1 MTSYSFRLQQL
12 VEPKPISPDP
22 PRTGPSTS
30 SSSSILRPAQ
40 LVLQATP
47 TPSPFHRLQSPSRS
61 STQKEPAKVVKPPKP
76 PKPAK
81 LVSPPPPQPRYFNFD
96 LQISIKTFFS
106 CFYFILNR
114 LKKSEDTEDI
124 TVTNPL
130 GCAFVLLSESNDSK
144 GIPGTVV
151 CGVCGAVRRYSF
163 ILQARKFGTFSC
175 EPCRKFI
182 SRVLRARVAVKCST
196 GSYSCIQPPAYDPW
210 NSTFP
215 PEDRS
220 AGALEN
226 LNFVFSKNL
235 DLILSFSP

>member
-1 MTSYSFRLQQL
+1 MNQNQYRLILPEQVRRRRRLLLFSDRLNWCYRPLLRLPPSIAFKVLLDLPLRKNRQKSSNLRNRQSRPNSFLLLLLNPGISILTCKFRL
-12 VEPKPISPDP
+12 
-22 PRTGPSTS
+22 
-30 SSSSILRPAQ
+30 
-40 LVLQATP
+40 
-47 TPSPFHRLQSPSRS
+47 
-61 STQKEPAKVVKPPKP
+61 
-76 PKPAK
+76 
-81 LVSPPPPQPRYFNFD
+81 
-96 LQISIKTFFS
+96 KTFFS

>member
-12 VEPKPISPDP
+12 VENQISPDP

-96 LQISIKTFFS
+96 LQISIKTYFS
-106 CFYFILNR
+106 C
-114 LKKSEDTEDI
+114 
-124 TVTNPL
+124 
-130 GCAFVLLSESNDSK
+130 
-144 GIPGTVV
+144 IPGTVV

-226 LNFVFSKNL
+226 LNFVFSKN
-235 DLILSFSP
+235 I